1 MNIRSKQQRRMQHV
15 YRSVLASCLH
25 ITAMDNFIITVEIS
39 QNITSHTMNE
49 CGITNFAQVKI
60 HKRTGRKNQ

>member
-1 MNIRSKQQRRMQHV
+1 MSRSIQHV
-15 YRSVLASCLH
+15 YRAPMTNEH
-25 ITAMDNFIITVEIS
+25 FIKTAKIN
-39 QNITSHTMNE
+39 QNITSQAVKK